1 MNPPFPDR
9 ALARYHIAVLIPAYR
24 VAAQV
29 AGVIQ
34 SIPGYVRT
42 IIVVDDASPDRTSDA
57 VPEAGD
63 PRVTLIRHERNQGVG
78 GAMRTAFAAALE
90 RGAQIC
96 IKIDGDGQM
105 DAALIGHFCRPII
118 QGEADFVKGN
128 RFMRGGDAESMP
140 LVRKLG
146 NTGLSFLVKMASG
159 YWRIFDPTNGYF
171 AVRRET
177 VEALNWHW
185 IGADYFFEISLL
197 VVLHS
202 LRSAVRDIPIR
213 ARYADEVSS
222 LNPWRVLVQ
231 FPGRI
236 LRSLFRRIWYE
247 YFQYDFGQVS
257 LLLLGG
263 SLALLWGTAAGVWYW
278 QRSVLSGIPTTGGQ
292 VMISALP
299 IMAAVQMLIQ
309 AMALDMTNAT
319 QVSELGPLPAEG
331 EEPLA

>member
-1 MNPPFPDR
+1 MKTSIADL

-24 VAAQV
+24 VAAHV

-34 SIPGYVRT
+34 SIPAYVRT
-42 IIVVDDASPDRTSDA
+42 IIVVDDASPDGSADA
-57 VPEAGD
+57 VRKAGD

-78 GAMRTAFAAALE
+78 GAMRTAFAVALE

-96 IKIDGDGQM
+96 VKIDGDGQM

-222 LNPWRVLVQ
+222 LNPWRILVQ
-231 FPGRI
+231 FPGTHPAQPVPPHLVRVFPVRLRAGVVAAARRQPGSAVGNGCGGLVLATLGI
-236 LRSLFRRIWYE
+236 VGHSSHGRASDDLRSADHGRSANAYPGDGPRHD
-247 YFQYDFGQVS
+247 QRPAGQ
-257 LLLLGG
+257 
-263 SLALLWGTAAGVWYW
+263 
-278 QRSVLSGIPTTGGQ
+278 
-292 VMISALP
+292 
-299 IMAAVQMLIQ
+299 
-309 AMALDMTNAT
+309 
-319 QVSELGPLPAEG
+319 
-331 EEPLA
+331 